1 MCLGILSRKLNTIP
15 LCIGDILY
23 AVMFYFGIRI
33 LFININPTKK
43 IIVPLLLCYTIE
55 LQQLYNAHWI
65 VIIRDT
71 VLGHYLLGEGFLWSD
86 LFYYT
91 FGVTIAYFI
100 DAFVLKKGL
109 KPKSL

>member
-15 LCIGDILY
+15 LCTGDILY
-23 AVMFYFGIRI
+23 ALMFYFGIRI
-33 LFININPTKK
+33 LFININPTNK
-43 IIVPLLLCYTIE
+43 ILLPLLLCYTIE

-86 LFYYT
+86 LLCYT
-91 FGVTIAYFI
+91 IGVTIAYFI
-100 DAFVLKKGL
+100 DAFVLKRKV
-109 KPKSL
+109 